1 MVSEVSEAISNTP
14 TFKLQGS
21 QQKKNKTQGMR
32 IFLKRLY
39 LKISPTWK
47 RKQLNSRGAKN
58 PIQDKPKEKHAKKH
72 TNQTNKD

>member
-1 MVSEVSEAISNTP
+1 
-14 TFKLQGS
+14 
-21 QQKKNKTQGMR
+21 MR

-47 RKQLNSRGAKN
+47 KKQLNPRGAKN
-58 PIQDKPKEKHAKKH
+58 PIQDKPKEKHAKTH